1 MRTLE
6 VSPLVLKIGDQ
17 AIDAA
22 QFKVALE
29 NEPDGV
35 CFVLVDG
42 ELAIVERVAERNHAA
57 DPQALALGGGDLVAD
72 ALGGDLAFEL
82 SEGQQNIKVKRP
94 IDVVVLNCWVTET
107 NDTP

>member
-1 MRTLE
+1 MGERNAAPDGTARELANFGGQSLGLE
-6 VSPLVLKIGDQ
+6 ISNQ

-29 NEPDGV
+29 NEPDGF

-42 ELAIVERVAERNHAA
+42 ELAIVERLTERNHSS

-72 ALGGDLAFEL
+72 ALGCDLAFEL
-82 SEGQQNIKVKRP
+82 GEG
-94 IDVVVLNCWVTET
+94 
-107 NDTP
+107 